1 MPLTTKIDAVN
12 EVLAGIGE
20 SPVSSLS
27 NGFVTAS
34 MASSRIDVVSREV
47 QETGW
52 YFNTE
57 NAVRLAP
64 DTEGNIKLPANT
76 LRVDS
81 SDVRRGTVVQRGLR
95 LYDNRNHT
103 YTFKVAVELDLV
115 VELPFEE
122 LPEAAKRYITL
133 RAKRLFQDDLL
144 GSGELHQAQ
153 TPDEIAALQMLKQ
166 MDSEVGDYN
175 IFDNY
180 DLADWI
186 RRDIY

>member
-27 NGFVTAS
+27 SGFVTAS
-34 MASSRIDVVSREV
+34 MAASRINTVSREV
-47 QETGW
+47 QEYGW
-52 YFNTE
+52 YFNTDTRM
-57 NAVRLAP
+57 RLAP
-64 DTEGNIKLPANT
+64 DTEGNIRLPANT
-76 LRVDS
+76 LRVDG
-81 SDVRRGTVVQRGLR
+81 SDIRRGTLVQRGLR
-95 LYDNRNHT
+95 LYDNLNHT
-103 YTFKVAVELDLV
+103 YTFKVAVEVDLV

-144 GSGELHQAQ
+144 GAVELHQAQ
-153 TPDEIAALQMLKQ
+153 TPDEIAALQTLKQ